1 MGVGIWWKNFNIW
14 VNYPF
19 NVEECKE
26 THERTCTQSLL
37 DTHTVTHR
45 SARQQLCGHVR
56 QGPCC
61 QWYAA
66 VYGLTTASQTESST
80 RTTSCPEHCLT
91 KTWLSPASAYQN
103 HTLFLRWM
111 EIWLG
116 SQTKSELVDHIT
128 MKKPDIRVLAFALN
142 ETVNIHSHI
151 IFISQLFSYMLLTFQ
166 FFSLYLLIDLF

>member
-1 MGVGIWWKNFNIW
+1 MHGFRRLKIPCPSCMNYFNGIFNVTWLWNNMGVSKRWKNLNTW

-19 NVEECKE
+19 NLEECKE
-26 THERTCTQSLL
+26 THERTFIQSPL

-45 SARQQLCGHVR
+45 STRQQLCGHVR

-80 RTTSCPEHCLT
+80 RTTSCPEHRLT
-91 KTWLSPASAYQN
+91 KTWLSLASAYQN

-128 MKKPDIRVLAFALN
+128 MKNPTSGFWL
-142 ETVNIHSHI
+142 
-151 IFISQLFSYMLLTFQ
+151 
-166 FFSLYLLIDLF
+166 SL